1 MPNGTAKRND
11 LFPQTI
17 LAFLVHKIQPH
28 TFCRCLDRAGPSYH
42 TRVARLADG
51 ALGAGRG
58 KNPVPKHW
66 EERGEQPELHPHT
79 PNSGATASTRAISRQ
94 DA

>member
-1 MPNGTAKRND
+1 V
-11 LFPQTI
+11 I
-17 LAFLVHKIQPH
+17 LVHKIQLH
-28 TFCRCLDRAGPSYH
+28 TFYRCLDRAGPPCS

-58 KNPVPKHW
+58 ENPVPKHSG
-66 EERGEQPELHPHT
+66 ERGERPELHPHT